1 VKSLVFL
8 AGFAFG
14 LAAVG
19 CKKAPDPAHAGG
31 PSSPAS
37 VSTAATHVVPPTP
50 KSTPGDITWS
60 DPPSWKRSLKQ
71 VPMRK
76 ATYQIPHAP
85 KDKEDAELG
94 IFYFGAGQGGTVD
107 ANVERWVKQFSDVP
121 VDKVKRADRSANGL
135 VQHTVEIASGTF
147 NASSMMQGPSKPK
160 ENFALLGAI
169 IEAPSGEYF
178 FKLTGPAETVAA
190 ARADFYK
197 LLDSVQPKSS

>member
-1 VKSLVFL
+1 MKSLVFV

-14 LAAVG
+14 LMAVG
-19 CKKAPDPAHAGG
+19 CKKAPDSTRAAGQ
-31 PSSPAS
+31 SSPAS
-37 VSTAATHVVPPTP
+37 ASATHVMPPVS
-50 KSTPGDITWS
+50 KATPGDITWS
-60 DPPSWKRSLKQ
+60 EPAGWKRSPRQ

-107 ANVERWVKQFSDVP
+107 ANVDRWVKQFADLPAS
-121 VDKVKRADRSANGL
+121 KVKRADRSANGL
-135 VQHTVEIASGTF
+135 VQHTVEIDSGTF
-147 NASSMMQGPSKPK
+147 NANSMMQGPSKPK

-178 FKLTGPAETVAA
+178 FKLTGPADTVAA

-197 LLDSVQPKSS
+197 FLDSVQPKSG